1 MRESCRMEYSAEI
14 CYGHYKGYTISDLS
28 YMCAWYGILSSR
40 EIALALGR
48 TQDAVLR
55 RVRKL
60 RVSGEFEFYK
70 TLYMKHMRLKELD
83 EI

>member
-1 MRESCRMEYSAEI
+1 MAENYRMKYNRDI
-14 CYGHYKGYTISDLS
+14 CDRHYRGYTISDLS